1 MVPRRTIRQ
10 PKYLLCEGIQPVLY
24 LPFSLSFSFLF
35 IYLFLIWMGSEL
47 RCSQHW
53 SYYLGGLS
61 DFVVCKQAAETSALE
76 ITSESKRTGF
86 VVLKFN
92 SFKVKNKDKE
102 VCFDSIKGLCWFI
115 CSLWFGQN
123 ARSCVVRA
131 RSNLC
136 REYFGYL
143 LLIRNTGID
152 GWLSGMIYGK

>member
-1 MVPRRTIRQ
+1 MWTYPACTVPSF
-10 PKYLLCEGIQPVLY
+10 L
-24 LPFSLSFSFLF
+24 SLFLLF